1 MENTKLEFNI
11 ENTKDNLTVLRI
23 NKNNKWIYMGSKYN
37 MTLEIDKFLEQC
49 ECIDKKES
57 ILLVYGFGTGEH
69 LKSLRKKY
77 KDNEIVVFEPNIS
90 MNEYIDN
97 IEWIKKDDKITVIC
111 GKISDFINNI
121 NVRLDGLNLD
131 FTKILF
137 FSNYQKVY
145 VEEVKEFLEE
155 LKYFFINVKLDNSTK
170 INMSKIWFKTLMENL
185 KYIIDGI
192 PINKYRN
199 IYKDKPAIIVSAGPS
214 LEKNIDELRK
224 INDEILIISGG
235 RTLRSLI
242 DRKINPHLL
251 AVVDPLEVSYELC
264 KDYIEELNIP
274 LLFYEG
280 TNHKVVSEH
289 KGEKVFFSY
298 NEFINKI
305 LGEKVLEV
313 QTGGSVAHVMTS
325 VAIIMGCNPIIFVG
339 QDLAYTNEKSHA
351 VIAQNRDG
359 KTGFNEL
366 KRNDDIFV
374 EDINGNLVRT
384 SLVLNDYRMGLE
396 KIIEKSKK
404 TTFINA
410 TEGGARIKG
419 TIELTLKEAID
430 KYKNGRIK
438 LLNDFKKVENS
449 FSIKTKALIHLKETK
464 YSCIKIIKEYKKSIE
479 YLNEL
484 YRINEKRDNAKIN
497 LIINKLDKI
506 DKKVSEE
513 YKKIELVDKLIYP
526 IIYETMQIKKCIS
539 NSKDDKCEQ
548 NILYE
553 NMRFYLSIIEELQY
567 ALKYIDDVIDKLSK

>member
-1 MENTKLEFNI
+1 M
-11 ENTKDNLTVLRI
+11 
-23 NKNNKWIYMGSKYN
+23 
-37 MTLEIDKFLEQC
+37 
-49 ECIDKKES
+49 
-57 ILLVYGFGTGEH
+57 
-69 LKSLRKKY
+69 
-77 KDNEIVVFEPNIS
+77 
-90 MNEYIDN
+90 
-97 IEWIKKDDKITVIC
+97 
-111 GKISDFINNI
+111 
-121 NVRLDGLNLD
+121 NLD

-351 VIAQNRDG
+351 LIAQNRDG